1 MSRVE
6 INLKHVF
13 EAVNKS
19 IREIERILQSKD
31 SVREEAIRTCRDV
44 IRLSK
49 DVITYVHMGDLE
61 RARES
66 LKRAEDLVRNV
77 MQLVEPH
84 PELKYSGLINNALSE
99 FIEALLLLHLVSNGS
114 IPTFNDLGFHYIPYL
129 NGLCDFVGEL
139 KRMAIDAMR
148 KDDYSYAQKLLQLM
162 EWIYNEVKKLD
173 YPEALVPGLRHKV
186 DVMRKVIEDLRTF
199 LLDLEK
205 RWTLIRMLE
214 KYTVS

>member
-1 MSRVE
+1 MSRAE
-6 INLKHVF
+6 IHLERVF

-19 IREIERILQSKD
+19 IRDIERILQTKD
-31 SVREEAIRTCRDV
+31 SVREEVIRTCRDV
-44 IRLSK
+44 IRLSR
-49 DVITYVHMGDLE
+49 DVITYTHMGDLGK
-61 RARES
+61 AREL
-66 LKRAEDLVRNV
+66 LKRAEDLVRKV

-84 PELKYSGLINNALSE
+84 PELRYSGIINNALSE
-99 FIEALLLLHLVSNGS
+99 FIEAVLLFHLVSNGN
-114 IPTFNDLGFHYIPYL
+114 IPTFDDLGFHYIPYL

-148 KDDYSYAQKLLQLM
+148 RDDYGYAQKLLQLM
-162 EWIYNEVKKLD
+162 EWVYNEVKKLD

-214 KYTVS
+214 KYTAL

>member
-1 MSRVE
+1 MSRAE
-6 INLKHVF
+6 IHLERVF

-19 IREIERILQSKD
+19 IRDIERILQTKD
-31 SVREEAIRTCRDV
+31 SVREEVIRICRDV
-44 IRLSK
+44 IRLSR
-49 DVITYVHMGDLE
+49 DVITYTHMGDLGKAGE
-61 RARES
+61 L
-66 LKRAEDLVRNV
+66 LKKAEDLVRNV

-84 PELKYSGLINNALSE
+84 PELRYSGIINNALSE
-99 FIEALLLLHLVSNGS
+99 FIEAVLLFHLVSNGN
-114 IPTFNDLGFHYIPYL
+114 IPTFDDLGFHYIPYL

-148 KDDYSYAQKLLQLM
+148 RDDYGYAQKLLQLM
-162 EWIYNEVKKLD
+162 EWIYKEVRKLD
-173 YPEALVPGLRHKV
+173 YPEALVPGFRHKV

-214 KYTVS
+214 KYTAL

>member
-1 MSRVE
+1 MSRAE
-6 INLKHVF
+6 INLERLF
-13 EAVNKS
+13 EAVKKS
-19 IREIERILQSKD
+19 VEEIERILQVKD
-31 SVREEAIRTCRDV
+31 SVREEIIRISRDI
-44 IRLSK
+44 IRLSG
-49 DVITYVHMGDLE
+49 DVITYVHTGDLE
-61 RARES
+61 KARES

-77 MQLVEPH
+77 MQLVESH
-84 PELKYSGLINNALSE
+84 PELKYSGIINNALSE
-99 FIEALLLLHLVSNGS
+99 FIEATLLLRLVSSGD
-114 IPTFNDLGFHYIPYL
+114 IPTFSDLGFHYIPYL

-148 KDDYSYAQKLLQLM
+148 RDDYSYAQKLLQLM
-162 EWIYNEVKKLD
+162 EWIYNEVRKLD

-214 KYTVS
+214 KHTVS